1 MELAT
6 AYLMLNAVKM
16 SSNGIHTGR
25 VANKNNTVSQE
36 FGLQM
41 KMEA

>member
-6 AYLMLNAVKM
+6 AYLMLDTVKM
-16 SSNGIHTGR
+16 SGNSIHTGR
-25 VANKNNTVSQE
+25 VANKNNAVSQE